1 MAVNFIFP
9 VPLQPE
15 KPVARPCPFLQN
27 WRDVSARLGTFGG
40 VQAVLIANPKGFK
53 FAMVVL
59 KRTKSNSI
67 EDLRV
72 ALGKFIALLEQQ
84 DEFAAAKDLT
94 MALNLLQSAKPNSTE
109 LMKSLQ
115 IIKVA
120 FDDEHE
126 LVAYTH
132 HRKTDDWTDREE
144 LATASTRV
152 LNLTNRLMGQESP

>member
-1 MAVNFIFP
+1 MGFNFAMAV
-9 VPLQPE
+9 
-15 KPVARPCPFLQN
+15 
-27 WRDVSARLGTFGG
+27 
-40 VQAVLIANPKGFK
+40 
-53 FAMVVL
+53 M

-84 DEFAAAKDLT
+84 DEFDAAKDLT
-94 MALNLLQSAKPNSTE
+94 MALNLLQSAKPNSPE
-109 LMKSLQ
+109 LVKSLQ
-115 IIKVA
+115 IIKIA
-120 FDDEHE
+120 FDEEHE

-152 LNLTNRLMGQESP
+152 LNLTNRLMGQEAP